1 MSVLKWLVCMA
12 ALARLSG
19 CHSAASNPVNVAASN
34 SAGASRTEVFTVAD
48 RPVRVVDVVPNAL
61 ERHQPDKCTRSVG
74 WRPELIA
81 PVVSF
86 VTTDMLKPTERLRCV
101 SMFDKKGNPSSDVWA
116 GLQPGEF
123 ALAIDPSVVI
133 LYERTRATYFRL
145 KVVEKDEILVN
156 LDLFDIVESEHL

>member
-1 MSVLKWLVCMA
+1 MA
-12 ALARLSG
+12 ALAASSG
-19 CHSAASNPVNVAASN
+19 CHGAVAGNPVAEAASHSDTAPR
-34 SAGASRTEVFTVAD
+34 AGLFAVAD
-48 RPVRVVDVVPNAL
+48 RPVRVANMVPNAL
-61 ERHQPDKCTRSVG
+61 ERHQHDECTRSTG

-86 VTTDMLKPTERLRCV
+86 VTTDMLKPPERLRYV
-101 SMFDKKGNPSSDVWA
+101 SMFDQKGRPFMDVWNR
-116 GLQPGEF
+116 LQPGEF

-133 LYERTRATYFRL
+133 LYEPTRSTYYCL